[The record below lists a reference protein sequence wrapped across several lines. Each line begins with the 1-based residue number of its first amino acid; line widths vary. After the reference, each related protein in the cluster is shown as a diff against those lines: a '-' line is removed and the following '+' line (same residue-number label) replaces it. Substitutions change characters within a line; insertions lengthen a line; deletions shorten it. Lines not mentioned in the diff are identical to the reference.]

1 MAFKQKASGIP
12 FESHV
17 FYSSIRS
24 VRTLVFAFLKERHVS
39 LTAPTFMDS
48 SRDTLKQT
56 FNQI

>member
-17 FYSSIRS
+17 SGVHACLCFFKGAACQSDG
-24 VRTLVFAFLKERHVS
+24 TNQH
-39 LTAPTFMDS
+39 P
-48 SRDTLKQT
+48 DTLKQT

>member
-24 VRTLVFAFLKERHVS
+24 VRTLVFAFLKEQYVS
-39 LTAPTFMDS
+39 LTAQTFMDI
-48 SRDTLKQT
+48 SR
-56 FNQI
+56 IR

>member
-1 MAFKQKASGIP
+1 MALSKKRPAYHLNHMYFTLQSAP
-12 FESHV
+12 A
-17 FYSSIRS
+17 
-24 VRTLVFAFLKERHVS
+24 RTLAFAFLKERHVS